1 MAAKSFQRKDETHGW
16 MGIRFQSDPGSEPS
30 DILLHVAMW
39 DRDSLQQAEAIGI
52 LGVNLIHAAMYLN
65 WHPEAIVNALLDNL
79 SIERIEVDM
88 IEFRGKEFAS
98 VDNRLLALQL
108 VEKGL
113 TNAAMFMPD
122 GRIVQ
127 PADALYKRASSWS
140 ADHSGRSPMSPS
152 TCCATHRLSSFRS
165 PMWTAKT

>member
-1 MAAKSFQRKDETHGW
+1 MIDPKPRRQHTHN
-16 MGIRFQSDPGSEPS
+16 RSHDFCRE
-30 DILLHVAMW
+30 VC
-39 DRDSLQQAEAIGI
+39 RY
-52 LGVNLIHAAMYLN
+52 VNLCLIVLLAHAGSLPAF
-65 WHPEAIVNALLDNL
+65 ADQISDALLDSL

-122 GRIVQ
+122 GRIAVGGFFQETGGDEGLFLSFVQ
-127 PADALYKRASSWS
+127 P
-140 ADHSGRSPMSPS
+140 
-152 TCCATHRLSSFRS
+152 
-165 PMWTAKT
+165 